1 MTNTLPRRRRAEPT
15 RRSGV
20 PSTRRPLRRRIWS
33 ARLARRTEEGRSADH
48 VRSIR
53 ERIRRRLRHCRRHSC
68 LRLLRS
74 TKRSI
79 GQPTTDRALDRLLGA
94 FLIAYAERDPLVVAK
109 IELCQI
115 TLQMFFA
122 DVVIY
127 AVDAA
132 LEDREIAFNRVRMC
146 VAPDIL
152 FDRV

>member
-1 MTNTLPRRRRAEPT
+1 MLTTHLAPKRRRAEPT
-15 RRSGV
+15 RRSGAR
-20 PSTRRPLRRRIWS
+20 STRHPLRRRRWW

-53 ERIRRRLRHCRRHSC
+53 ERIRRRLRHCRRHSR

-79 GQPTTDRALDRLLGA
+79 GQPTAHRALDRLLGA

-115 TLQMFFA
+115 PLQMFFA

-127 AVDAA
+127 AV
-132 LEDREIAFNRVRMC
+132 
-146 VAPDIL
+146 
-152 FDRV
+152 